1 MDRAAALGREMPS
14 IAREHIG
21 RGPGGHDLADEQIVG
36 LLVVRLGQHLAFQP
50 AQAARDQRR
59 ADLAGG
65 EGGQAAGLELVLVAA
80 GIRAD
85 LQRGPRLLARR
96 NAQREFAGSVD
107 QRARMGVLVHH
118 HQHAGGV
125 EVQRHGPG
133 RRHDV
138 APAAVGAGDQHRG
151 AVVQQQ
157 VGTDSSTGW
166 ISGAGDTLDS
176 LGTPAARDAPAPRTC
191 RSCWRG
197 FRECPGSRPSARRSC
212 RFPGGR
218 CPPRPGRGLRA
229 CPSTGCGS

>member
-1 MDRAAALGREMPS
+1 MRRRVRQEHVETGQIDAGPRAAHDGPVRHGKPRRWRRTNRRPGNGSSGGPRKGMPS

-36 LLVVRLGQHLAFQP
+36 LLVVRLGSTLHSSQPRQP
-50 AQAARDQRR
+50 ATSGAPILLAGKVDRPLAWNLSSSRPESVPTFSVARAARATECTARIRR
-59 ADLAGG
+59 K
-65 EGGQAAGLELVLVAA
+65 
-80 GIRAD
+80 
-85 LQRGPRLLARR
+85 RR
-96 NAQREFAGSVD
+96 SACAYGCSCPPPPACGR
-107 QRARMGVLVHH
+107 
-118 HQHAGGV
+118 V

-176 LGTPAARDAPAPRTC
+176 LGTPAAR
-191 RSCWRG
+191 
-197 FRECPGSRPSARRSC
+197 
-212 RFPGGR
+212 
-218 CPPRPGRGLRA
+218 RA
-229 CPSTGCGS
+229 CA